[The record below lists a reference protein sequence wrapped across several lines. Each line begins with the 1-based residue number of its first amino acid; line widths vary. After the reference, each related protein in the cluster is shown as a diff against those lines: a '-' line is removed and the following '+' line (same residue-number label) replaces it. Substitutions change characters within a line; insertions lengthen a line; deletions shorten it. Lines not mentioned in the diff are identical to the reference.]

1 MKTSQRGIDLIK
13 KYEGLS
19 LNAYQC
25 PSMVWTIG
33 YGHTSGVYAG
43 MTITE
48 KQAEEFLR
56 EDLKIYENGVFSSC
70 GFNPTQNEFDA
81 MVSFAYNCGNGALAE
96 INHSRE
102 EFRRYMQQYCHD
114 SFGNV
119 LLGLQ
124 RRRREELAL
133 FNSTSSSTASAT
145 QNSKDKFYRVE
156 SGDTLSEIAQ
166 KTGSTI
172 EEIMYLNPVISN
184 PNEIFVGQIFCV
196 KSDRYKNRNKEK
208 TYIVKS
214 GDTLS
219 GIANML
225 NVSLNYLVTK
235 NNIKNPDLIYVG
247 QVIKY

>member
-1 MKTSQRGIDLIK
+1 MKTSQKGIDLIK
-13 KYEGLS
+13 KYEGLV
-19 LNAYQC
+19 LYAYQC
-25 PSMVWTIG
+25 PSKVWTIG

-48 KQAEEFLR
+48 QQAEEFLKQ
-56 EDLKIYENGVFSSC
+56 DLKIYENGVFSSC

-102 EFRRYMQQYCHD
+102 EFRRYMQEYCHD

-124 RRRREELAL
+124 RRRREELQL
-133 FNSTSSSTASAT
+133 FNSTSSSSPAHA

-156 SGDTLSEIAQ
+156 SGDTLSGIAQ

-172 EEIMYLNPVISN
+172 DEIMYLNPVIHN
-184 PNEIFVGQIFCV
+184 PNEIFVDQIFCV

-208 TYIVKS
+208 SYTVKS

-219 GIANML
+219 GIAQKL

-235 NNIKNPDLIYVG
+235 NNIKNPDLIYAG

>member
-13 KYEGLS
+13 KYEGLV
-19 LNAYQC
+19 LHAYQC
-25 PSMVWTIG
+25 PSKVWTIG
-33 YGHTSGVYAG
+33 YGHTKGVYPE

-48 KQAEEFLR
+48 KQAEEFLKQ
-56 EDLKIYENGVFSSC
+56 DLIYYEFGVMTTC
-70 GFNPTQNEFDA
+70 GFKPTQNEFDS

-102 EFRRYMQQYCHD
+102 EFRKYMGEYCHD

-124 RRRREELAL
+124 RRRRDELQL
-133 FNSTSSSTASAT
+133 FNSHSSSTPVAEG
-145 QNSKDKFYRVE
+145 NSKDKFYRVE
-156 SGDTLSEIAQ
+156 SGDTLSEIGQ

-172 EEIMYLNPVISN
+172 EEIMYLNPVIHN
-184 PNEIFVGQIFCV
+184 PNQIYVGQIFCV

-208 TYIVKS
+208 SYTVKS

-219 GIANML
+219 GIANIL

>member
-1 MKTSQRGIDLIK
+1 MKTSQRGINLIK

-19 LNAYQC
+19 LKAYQC
-25 PSMVWTIG
+25 PSKVWTIG
-33 YGHTSGVYAG
+33 YGHTKGVYAG

-56 EDLKIYENGVFSSC
+56 EDLRIYENGVFSSC
-70 GFNPTQNEFDA
+70 GFNPTQNEFDS

-96 INHSRE
+96 INHNRE

-124 RRRREELAL
+124 RRRREELQL
-133 FNSTSSSTASAT
+133 FNSTSSSIPKSN
-145 QNSKDKFYRVE
+145 QNSKEKFYRVE
-156 SGDTLSEIAQ
+156 SGDTLSGIAE

-172 EEIMYLNPVISN
+172 EEIMYLNPVIHN

-196 KSDRYKNRNKEK
+196 KSDRYKNRNTEK
-208 TYIVKS
+208 SYKVVS

-219 GIANML
+219 GIAQKL

-235 NNIKNPDLIYVG
+235 NNIKNPDLIYTG
-247 QVIKY
+247 QIIKY

>member
-1 MKTSQRGIDLIK
+1 MKTSQRGIELIK
-13 KYEGLS
+13 KYEGLV
-19 LNAYQC
+19 LYAYQC

-33 YGHTSGVYAG
+33 YGHTNGVYQG

-48 KQAEEFLR
+48 REAEEFLR
-56 EDLKIYENGVFSSC
+56 EDLKIYEKGVFSSC

-102 EFRRYMQQYCHD
+102 EFRRYMQEYCHD

-124 RRRREELAL
+124 RRRREELQL
-133 FNSTSSSTASAT
+133 FNSTSSSSPEAV

-156 SGDTLSEIAQ
+156 LGDTLSGIAE
-166 KTGSTI
+166 KSGSTI

-184 PNEIFVGQIFCV
+184 PNEIYVGQIFCV

-208 TYIVKS
+208 AYIVKS

-235 NNIKNPDLIYVG
+235 NSIKNPDLIYVG

>member
-1 MKTSQRGIDLIK
+1 MRTSQKGIDLIK
-13 KYEGLS
+13 KYEGLV
-19 LNAYQC
+19 LYAYQC

-33 YGHTSGVYAG
+33 YGHTNGVYQG

-48 KQAEEFLR
+48 QQAEEFLR

-70 GFNPTQNEFDA
+70 GFNPNQNEFDA

-102 EFRRYMQQYCHD
+102 EFRRYIQQYCHD

-133 FNSTSSSTASAT
+133 FNSTSSSNT
-145 QNSKDKFYRVE
+145 QPTTNSKDKFYRVE
-156 SGDTLSEIAQ
+156 SGDTLSGIAQ

-172 EEIMYLNPVISN
+172 EEIMYLNPVIHD
-184 PNEIFVGQIFCV
+184 PNRIYVGQIFCV

-208 TYIVKS
+208 SYIVKS

-219 GIANML
+219 GIAQKL